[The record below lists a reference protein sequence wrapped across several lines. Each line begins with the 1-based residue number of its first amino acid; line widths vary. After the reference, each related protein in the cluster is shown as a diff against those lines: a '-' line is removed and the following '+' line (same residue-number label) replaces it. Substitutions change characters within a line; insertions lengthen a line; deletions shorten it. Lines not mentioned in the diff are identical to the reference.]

1 MSYPVWPESL
11 PQKFLLEGFSNSGSQ
26 PVRRQQME
34 SGLDRV
40 LRISSTTV
48 RDNTYSIVVDE
59 NQLAEFW
66 SFFDADA
73 NAGADFVRAPMMTGN
88 TVVMHLCR
96 FSSYPQVVRSGLK
109 WKVSFSLETD
119 EQQIEWSV

>member
-1 MSYPVWPESL
+1 MSYPVWPDSL
-11 PQKFLLEGFSNSGSQ
+11 PQKFLLEGFSNSGTQ

-48 RDNTYSIVVDE
+48 RNNTYSIVVDE
-59 NQLAEFW
+59 KQLAEFW
-66 SFFDADA
+66 SFFDMDA
-73 NAGADFVRAPMMTGN
+73 NAGADFVRAPMLTGN
-88 TVVMHLCR
+88 TVQMHLCR
-96 FSSYPQVVRSGLK
+96 FSSYPQVIRSGLK
-109 WKVSFSLETD
+109 WKVSFELETD